1 MADVDPFAKLW
12 PLAYVAG
19 GIVAGII
26 VERIFSLGPAAVVRR
41 RWPHAAAGT
50 NALCSAIVLWAFL
63 LGVYAAILN
72 YNLSV
77 ESVDLVRKILI
88 GLAVATATYVAG
100 RATMGLI
107 ESYNARTSF
116 LPSASLLP
124 TFAELV
130 IFVLGGMMVLSTVG
144 VSITPLLTALGVGGL
159 TIGFALSTPL
169 SNIFAGLLIIA
180 SRQLRPGD
188 YVRFDGGVEG
198 WVVDIT
204 WFATTLR
211 DRASNYVV
219 MPNAKIT
226 STWFTN
232 FDLPDPNMR
241 VELKAT
247 LAADADLDA
256 AERAIVQAAIDT
268 LRSCSIEPQEQ
279 PYVRFTDFNGSR
291 INFSAFLRVDSMKNE
306 QKIRHE
312 LLKHLQER
320 SRRDPQVLPIFPA

>member
-1 MADVDPFAKLW
+1 LW
-12 PLAYVAG
+12 PLAYVVG
-19 GIVAGII
+19 GVVLGVV
-26 VERIFSLGPAAVVRR
+26 VERIFTLGPAVAIKR
-41 RWPHAAAGT
+41 RWPHVAAGM

-72 YNLSV
+72 YHLSV

-100 RATMGLI
+100 RAMMGFV
-107 ESYNARTSF
+107 ESYSARTSS

-144 VSITPLLTALGVGGL
+144 ISITPLITALGVGGL

-198 WVVDIT
+198 WVVDIA
-204 WFATTLR
+204 WFATTVR

-232 FDLPDPNMR
+232 FDLPDPNVT

-247 LAADADLDA
+247 LAADVDLEA

-268 LRSCSIEPQEQ
+268 MRSCSIEPREQ
-279 PYVRFTDFNGSR
+279 PYVRFTDFNGNR
-291 INFSAFLRVDSMKNE
+291 INFSAFLRADSMKN
-306 QKIRHE
+306 QLKIQHE
-312 LLKHLQER
+312 FVKHLQER
-320 SRRDPQVLPIFPA
+320 SRRDPQVLPIFPV

>member
-1 MADVDPFAKLW
+1 MDQVTIADLW

-19 GIVAGII
+19 GIVVGVI
-26 VERIFSLGPAAVVRR
+26 VERLFTLGPAVAMKR
-41 RWPHAAAGT
+41 RWPHITAGM

-63 LGVYAAILN
+63 LGVYAAILA
-72 YNLSV
+72 YHLSV
-77 ESVDLVRKILI
+77 DSIDLVRKILI

-100 RATMGLI
+100 RTMMGVV
-107 ESYNARTSF
+107 ESYSAHTSR

-124 TFAELV
+124 MFAELV
-130 IFVLGGMMVLSTVG
+130 VFVLGGMMVLSTVG
-144 VSITPLLTALGVGGL
+144 ISITPLITALGVGGL

-198 WVVDIT
+198 WVMDIT

-219 MPNAKIT
+219 MPNSKIT

-232 FDLPDPNMR
+232 FDLPDTNVT

-247 LAADADLDA
+247 LASDVDLEA
-256 AERAIVQAAIDT
+256 AERAIVQVAVDT
-268 LRSCSIEPQEQ
+268 LQSCNIKSQEE
-279 PYVRFTDFNGSR
+279 PYVRFTDFSGNR
-291 INFSAFLRVDSMKNE
+291 INFSAFLRADSMQN
-306 QKIRHE
+306 QLKIQHE
-312 LLKHLQER
+312 FVKHLQER
-320 SRRDPQVLPIFPA
+320 SRREPQVLPIFPS